1 MSTPEGEQWDWPD
14 GFDALSAA
22 AEHHQLIARERAR
35 TSTAHANPR
44 CETGAPSSNRGVG
57 EARWPMTGAVSAAI
71 ALTFLLPATV
81 RPGPNWLLPLI
92 ELLVPRALGATASV
106 RVLYC
111 GGGTA
116 TQTNP

>member
-1 MSTPEGEQWDWPD
+1 MSTPEGKQWDSPD
-14 GFDALSAA
+14 GLDALSGA
-22 AEHHQLIARERAR
+22 AEHHQLLLAR
-35 TSTAHANPR
+35 
-44 CETGAPSSNRGVG
+44 
-57 EARWPMTGAVSAAI
+57 
-71 ALTFLLPATV
+71 V